1 MIRPIKKYTIKE
13 WNKLSSIQE
22 VLCKKFE
29 IILTDHKTK
38 RQKIFSILDTINF
51 KNINKGIETF
61 NKMIQA
67 FGGSMEQL
75 TSELDKT
82 SQNNI
87 KIWSDEPEKEPKL
100 QKSKDQ
106 MNLEKIWGKKNTCT
120 LPSGDRKFF
129 FVNNEMGLKSVFIFD
144 KYKEYFKFIG

>member
-1 MIRPIKKYTIKE
+1 MIEKKFFTVKE
-13 WNKLSSIQE
+13 WKKFYNIQE
-22 VLCKKFE
+22 VLCKKFDV
-29 IILTDHKTK
+29 ILTDHKTN
-38 RQKIFSILDTINF
+38 REQLVAILKNINL

-106 MNLEKIWGKKNTCT
+106 MNLDKIWGKK
-120 LPSGDRKFF
+120 K
-129 FVNNEMGLKSVFIFD
+129 
-144 KYKEYFKFIG
+144 